1 LTILIIIRGHPSDW
15 FNLVVFD
22 IDAHLRGGDGWE
34 FSKKFVKKC
43 NIVKHKILLKNRVDP
58 PIILGKFRV
67 PSGLSP

>member
-1 LTILIIIRGHPSDW
+1 
-15 FNLVVFD
+15 
-22 IDAHLRGGDGWE
+22 LRGGDGWE